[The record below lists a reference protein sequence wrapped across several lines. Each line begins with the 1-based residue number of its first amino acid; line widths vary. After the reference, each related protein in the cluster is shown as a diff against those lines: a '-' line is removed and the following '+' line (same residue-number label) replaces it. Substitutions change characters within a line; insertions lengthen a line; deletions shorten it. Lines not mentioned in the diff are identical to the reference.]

1 MSKADEIILEVV
13 PIYVNEIYPT
23 TDMIWHFKNENK
35 GKCKREDVI
44 NFMIEEIRHKF
55 SDCNAVIIL
64 EKGKVIEVL

>member
-1 MSKADEIILEVV
+1 MNKEDEIILDVV
-13 PIYVNEIYPT
+13 PIYKNEIYPT

-35 GKCKREDVI
+35 VGHKKELVI

-55 SDCNAVIIL
+55 SDCNIVIIL